1 MIIGKDTKFVTITRN
16 QYYYM
21 LAIQPVIDKQKDQDK
36 IEKFTEEAKKPIAG
50 QRSKMME
57 EMLETITEDDNL
69 IKAYITIINW
79 NDPANCFP
87 IPNRITQLL
96 AKPS

>member
-1 MIIGKDTKFVTITRN
+1 MIIGTDTKFVTITRN

-21 LAIQPVIDKQKDQDK
+21 LAIKPVIDKQKDQD
-36 IEKFTEEAKKPIAG
+36 KFTEEAKKPIAG
-50 QRSKMME
+50 QRSQMME

-69 IKAYITIINW
+69 IKAYITIIDW

-96 AKPS
+96 AKPG